1 MAVTGQTV
9 ALVIDELVLDGVEP
23 GDASVPQAL
32 ARTLGPALADH
43 GLAESTADVAAAIGS
58 AVTEGAAG

>member
-9 ALVIDELVLDGVEP
+9 ELVIDELVLDGVEP
-23 GDASVPQAL
+23 GDAAVPRAL

-43 GLAESTADVAAAIGS
+43 GLAESTADVAGAIAF

>member
-1 MAVTGQTV
+1 VALTEQTV
-9 ALVIDELVLDGVEP
+9 ELVIDELVLDGIEP

-43 GLAESTADVAAAIGS
+43 GLAESTADVTGAVAS
-58 AVTEGAAG
+58 AVTEGTR